1 MESYPLKWIESNVAV
16 GYSPKSYTDLET
28 LKLAGITA
36 IVNLCQECYDLHEI
50 EKDFGFHVHHLPVM
64 DEGAPSLEELEQT
77 LEWMTDQLS
86 TGGKVLVH
94 CRFGIGRTGTVIT
107 AYLLK
112 TGLSTKQALKK
123 LAPTPSRPMSRAQ
136 WDLLEDYA
144 DRLETVSRAEF
155 DAVEHEKEP
164 ANIFFKKYMQMKS
177 WFNK

>member
-1 MESYPLKWIESNVAV
+1 MESYPLKWIEVNVAV
-16 GYSPKSYTDLET
+16 GYAPKSYADLET

-36 IVNLCQECYDLHEI
+36 IVNLCQECYDLHDI
-50 EKDFGFHVHHLPVM
+50 ENDFGFHVRHLPVT

-94 CRFGIGRTGTVIT
+94 CRFGIGRTGTVIM

-112 TGLSTKQALKK
+112 TGLSTRQALKK
-123 LAPTPSRPMSRAQ
+123 LAPTPSRPTSRAQ

-155 DAVEHEKEP
+155 GSVQPEKTSS
-164 ANIFFKKYMQMKS
+164 NIFFNKYKQLKA
-177 WFNK
+177 WLED